1 MSLRSKIV
9 TLLFFQFLFYLLHRS
24 LKDLYEKVADL
35 LNENK
40 EQGSYKIDFNA
51 VNLPSGIYIAKLET
65 GSKVQTIKM
74 SLLK

>member
-1 MSLRSKIV
+1 MQDS
-9 TLLFFQFLFYLLHRS
+9 S
-24 LKDLYEKVADL
+24 LKLKVYNFLGEKVADL

-40 EQGSYKIDFNA
+40 EQGSYKLNFE
-51 VNLPSGIYIAKLET
+51 VSNLPSGIYIAKLET